1 MPACLLTFALPSIRN
16 DPVSKVSRPS
26 RSPLIRLQRKIW
38 AHRLRIDHTGGPE
51 SAKEPIGWAALERA
65 LLDQNAIAKACRSVM
80 ERPQTLFSVA
90 EKGTD
95 PRGVRRIPSETLTA
109 ADMQALASS
118 SGGDSWSKERLP
130 SGPLAADESRTALEY
145 FEFPVDLVE
154 CAEQLH
160 PGSGEWMKGHLIWT
174 LTHPMLP
181 PLDELREELARLKWS
196 LRLRTPPPLQRE
208 AMTGEPAFLP
218 LDQAAARYSE
228 SLTVLSRQADAR
240 SLSVLA
246 GLIAESHI
254 IGDETLLNIH
264 KEHFQSAVDLL
275 LDHEWMASL
284 RSPFK
289 RLVASRF
296 IFCSWESPALQ
307 HRSSIH
313 APFVAVE
320 DWERQ
325 TGVTGWR
332 GHDW

>member
-1 MPACLLTFALPSIRN
+1 
-16 DPVSKVSRPS
+16 
-26 RSPLIRLQRKIW
+26 
-38 AHRLRIDHTGGPE
+38 
-51 SAKEPIGWAALERA
+51 
-65 LLDQNAIAKACRSVM
+65 M
-80 ERPQTLFSVA
+80 ERPQTLVSVA
-90 EKGTD
+90 ERGTD
-95 PRGVRRIPSETLTA
+95 PRGIRRVPSEMLTA
-109 ADMQALASS
+109 ADMLALASS
-118 SGGDSWSKERLP
+118 YAGDIWSKERLP
-130 SGPLAADESRTALEY
+130 SGPLAADESRMALEY

-160 PGSGEWMKGHLIWT
+160 PGSGEWMKDHLIWT
-174 LTHPMLP
+174 LSHPVLP
-181 PLDELREELARLKWS
+181 PLDDLREELARLKWS
-196 LRLRTPPPLQRE
+196 LKLRTPPPLQRE

-228 SLTVLSRQADAR
+228 SLKALSTQVDAR

-275 LDHEWMASL
+275 LDHEWMAGL
-284 RSPFK
+284 RAPFK

-313 APFVAVE
+313 APFIALE

>member
-16 DPVSKVSRPS
+16 DPVFKVSRPS
-26 RSPLIRLQRKIW
+26 RSPLIRLQCKIW
-38 AHRLRIDHTGGPE
+38 ARRLRIHHIRDPE
-51 SAKEPIGWAALERA
+51 FVSEPAGWAALERT
-65 LLDQNAIAKACRSVM
+65 LLAQNAIAKACRALM
-80 ERPQTLFSVA
+80 ERPQTLVSVA
-90 EKGTD
+90 ERGTD
-95 PRGVRRIPSETLTA
+95 PRGIRRVPSEMLTA
-109 ADMQALASS
+109 ADMLALASS
-118 SGGDSWSKERLP
+118 YAGDIWSKERLP
-130 SGPLAADESRTALEY
+130 SGPLAADESRMALEY

-160 PGSGEWMKGHLIWT
+160 PGSGEWMKDHLIWT
-174 LTHPMLP
+174 LSHPVLP
-181 PLDELREELARLKWS
+181 PLDDLREELARLKWS
-196 LRLRTPPPLQRE
+196 LKLRTPPPLQRE

-228 SLTVLSRQADAR
+228 SLKALSTQVDAR

-275 LDHEWMASL
+275 LDHEWMAGL
-284 RSPFK
+284 RAPFK

-313 APFVAVE
+313 APFIALE